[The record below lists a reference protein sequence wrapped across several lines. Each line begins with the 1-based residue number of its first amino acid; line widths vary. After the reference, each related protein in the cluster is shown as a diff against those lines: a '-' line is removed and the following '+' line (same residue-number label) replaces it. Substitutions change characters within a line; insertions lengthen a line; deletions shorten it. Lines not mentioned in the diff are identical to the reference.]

1 MELWS
6 CFQLQPQLV
15 RVTRKSGVQNTRN
28 EAVRMVSIRT
38 LATPSRLARP
48 STPGSNSSWTEESN
62 FFRRGL

>member
-28 EAVRMVSIRT
+28 EEVRMVSIRT

-48 STPGSNSSWTEESN
+48 NTPGSNSS
-62 FFRRGL
+62 